1 MSNPESFV
9 EEVTEEVR
17 RDKLYRVYRKYGWI
31 ALIAVILIVGGASWN
46 EYRKSKAR
54 AAAETYGD
62 ALFDALSKDDM
73 SARRAAL
80 SAVVTPPGAEPLT
93 ALLTAGT
100 EFENPETAVAAL
112 EELASAPETPDLYR
126 QFAQLRMVIAGAE
139 VIPAS
144 DRLQALSQLSQD
156 GAPFRGLA
164 EEQKALIQIEMGEKE
179 AAAETLTAL
188 VQSADATQPLRDR
201 ALQLLV
207 AIGGESAL
215 R

>member
-17 RDKLYRVYRKYGWI
+17 RDKLYRMYRKYGWV
-31 ALIAVILIVGGASWN
+31 ALVVVVLIVGGASWN
-46 EYRKSKAR
+46 EIRKAKAR
-54 AAAETYGD
+54 TVAQDYGD
-62 ALFDALSKDDM
+62 ALFDALSQDDM
-73 SARRAAL
+73 NARRAAL
-80 SAVVTPPGAEPLT
+80 AAVETPEGAEPLT

-100 EFENPETAVAAL
+100 EFEEPEASIAAL
-112 EELASAPETPDLYR
+112 EKLAGAPGTPDLYR
-126 QFAQLRMVIAGAE
+126 QFAQLRMVIAGAG

-144 DRLQALSQLSQD
+144 DRLQALSQLSGD

-164 EEQKALIQIEMGEKE
+164 EEQKALIQIETGDTEG
-179 AAAETLTAL
+179 AAETLTAL
-188 VQSADATQPLRDR
+188 VQSADATQALRDR

>member
-31 ALIAVILIVGGASWN
+31 ALVLVILIVGGASWN
-46 EYRKSKAR
+46 EYRKSQAR
-54 AAAETYGD
+54 AQAEAYGD
-62 ALFDALSKDDM
+62 SLFNALSQDDM
-73 SARRAAL
+73 NARRAAL
-80 SAVVTPPGAEPLT
+80 SDIETPTGAEPLT

-100 EFENPETAVAAL
+100 EFETPETAVAAL
-112 EELASAPETPDLYR
+112 EELANAPDTPDLYR
-126 QFAQLRMVIAGAE
+126 QFARLRMVIAGSE
-139 VIPAS
+139 VMPAS
-144 DRLQALSQLSQD
+144 DRLQALSLLAQE

-164 EEQKALIQIEMGEKE
+164 EEQKALIQIETGDTK

-188 VQSADATQPLRDR
+188 VQSADATQALRDR

>member
-100 EFENPETAVAAL
+100 EFETPETAVAAL

>member
-1 MSNPESFV
+1 
-9 EEVTEEVR
+9 
-17 RDKLYRVYRKYGWI
+17 
-31 ALIAVILIVGGASWN
+31 
-46 EYRKSKAR
+46 
-54 AAAETYGD
+54 
-62 ALFDALSKDDM
+62 
-73 SARRAAL
+73 
-80 SAVVTPPGAEPLT
+80 
-93 ALLTAGT
+93 
-100 EFENPETAVAAL
+100 
-112 EELASAPETPDLYR
+112 
-126 QFAQLRMVIAGAE
+126 MVIAGAE

-164 EEQKALIQIEMGEKE
+164 EEQKALIQIEVGEKE
-179 AAAETLTAL
+179 GAAETLTAL